1 MLPTQKPP
9 VSPSQPAPLF
19 SRRPFARPIRNLKTS
34 PVKRITFFC
43 SLSNLMNFFV
53 LLLFISNNKIARPS
67 FQFPVSRCHPQGSH
81 VPNPGL
87 MTKSAHQ
94 KSSHC
99 LSVRNFGI
107 GMFPSGN
114 EKRLNYKAGTNN
126 QKLDFFGGKSK
137 ILSYATLGTRS
148 ERKTGLCGKNFQT
161 GEGGLTPT
169 HFLVPT
175 YQVIFGMP
183 K

>member
-1 MLPTQKPP
+1 
-9 VSPSQPAPLF
+9 
-19 SRRPFARPIRNLKTS
+19 
-34 PVKRITFFC
+34 
-43 SLSNLMNFFV
+43 MNFFV

-67 FQFPVSRCHPQGSH
+67 FQFPVSRYHPQGSH

-148 ERKTGLCGKNFQT
+148 ERKTGLCGKNSQT
-161 GEGGLTPT
+161 GEGGLTQT
-169 HFLVPT
+169 HFLMST